1 MLFGSAEP
9 VAKLI
14 KKEMVHTKNAPKAI
28 GPYSQG
34 IQARGIIYLSGQIAL
49 DPETMELVKGV
60 PKEQVQQ
67 SLKNLSAVAE
77 AAGASLVDA
86 VKINVYLTDLSFF
99 PLVNEVMEEF
109 FDKPYP
115 ARVVIGV
122 SELPRGAL
130 VEIDAILVP

>member
-1 MLFGSAEP
+1 M
-9 VAKLI
+9 

-49 DPETMELVKGV
+49 DPETMELVKGA

-109 FDKPYP
+109 FAKPYP
-115 ARVVIGV
+115 ARVAIGV

>member
-9 VAKLI
+9 VARLI

-34 IQARGIIYLSGQIAL
+34 VQARGVIYLSGQIAL
-49 DPETMELVKGV
+49 DPETMELVGGA
-60 PKEQVQQ
+60 PEEQIQQ
-67 SLKNLSAVAE
+67 SLKNLSAVAK
-77 AAGASLVDA
+77 AAGASLGDA
-86 VKINVYLTDLSFF
+86 VKITVYLTDLSAF

-109 FDKPYP
+109 FVKPYP
-115 ARVVIGV
+115 ARVAIGV

-130 VEIDAILVP
+130 VEVDAILVP